1 MERQSADLSTTAGS
15 CRRYDSRRHSQ
26 RRRSVAIGA
35 QCRGGISGKSPH
47 RSQGLSTTGQ
57 RGVGRDQARP
67 RHVRQCRRARS
78 AAQGRTAEV
87 SYRPMAR
94 NRRNHSAARDH
105 TERIAESGQDY
116 ESKMRSPNLSN
127 TASNLSGF
135 ASLRETSETQGRKT
149 LFTLRRQGAKK
160 ASQSK
165 STIRSLDL
173 SGFAPLREP
182 SATQGRE
189 EFFTPRRQGAKRRN
203 RSKYQRFFGHTIGD
217 ALNAVLDHVLAE
229 INKEAK
235 PFIHQP
241 QIGQDLFA
249 VDRIERSDRFHLHDH
264 EIIDDQIGAET
275 FVEPDPI
282 PRDRNRYLSFHGVA
296 TFAQFMRK
304 QDFVYDFEDARPQ
317 PGVQAV
323 GSVNDHSR
331 DFILFH
337 RAKLVLLLLACEAK
351 NLSAVV
357 SFRETSATRS
367 QEDFFTLSRK
377 GAQKAFQSKSTIR
390 SLDLSGF
397 ASLREISAKRSR
409 EEFFT
414 LRREGAKKAFESKTP
429 ISSLHLSGFASLR
442 EISANG
448 SEEEFFTVMRKGE
461 KK

>member
-26 RRRSVAIGA
+26 RRRCVAIGA

-94 NRRNHSAARDH
+94 NRRNHSAARDY

-135 ASLRETSETQGRKT
+135 ASLRETSVTQGRKT

-173 SGFAPLREP
+173 SGFASLREP
-182 SATQGRE
+182 SVTQGRETLFTLRRQGARKESQCESKVRSLDLSGFASLREPSVTQGRKTLFTLRRQGAKKASQSKSTIRSLDLSGFASLRETSATQGRE

-217 ALNAVLDHVLAE
+217 ALNAVLDHV
-229 INKEAK
+229 
-235 PFIHQP
+235 
-241 QIGQDLFA
+241 
-249 VDRIERSDRFHLHDH
+249 
-264 EIIDDQIGAET
+264 
-275 FVEPDPI
+275 
-282 PRDRNRYLSFHGVA
+282 
-296 TFAQFMRK
+296 
-304 QDFVYDFEDARPQ
+304 
-317 PGVQAV
+317 
-323 GSVNDHSR
+323 
-331 DFILFH
+331 
-337 RAKLVLLLLACEAK
+337 
-351 NLSAVV
+351 
-357 SFRETSATRS
+357 
-367 QEDFFTLSRK
+367 
-377 GAQKAFQSKSTIR
+377 
-390 SLDLSGF
+390 
-397 ASLREISAKRSR
+397 
-409 EEFFT
+409 
-414 LRREGAKKAFESKTP
+414 
-429 ISSLHLSGFASLR
+429 
-442 EISANG
+442 
-448 SEEEFFTVMRKGE
+448 
-461 KK
+461 